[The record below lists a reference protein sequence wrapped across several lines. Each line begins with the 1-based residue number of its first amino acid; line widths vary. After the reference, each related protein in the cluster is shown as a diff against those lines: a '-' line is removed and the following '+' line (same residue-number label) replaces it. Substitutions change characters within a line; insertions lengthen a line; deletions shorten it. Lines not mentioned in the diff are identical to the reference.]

1 MDLTVEE
8 AEKFLESY
16 LKLYHSLTPD
26 EVEITDIK
34 GYWRIKKLCDTDCH
48 HPIHLCLGCKDRMH
62 HTIYFTQHH
71 RNDKGQFKSPHIVW
85 KVLHKDKNKN
95 MEVD

>member
-8 AEKFLESY
+8 AEKFLESH
-16 LKLYHSLTPD
+16 LRLYYSLTPD
-26 EVEITDIK
+26 EVEITDTK
-34 GYWRIKKLCDTDCH
+34 GYWRIKELCDIDCH

-71 RNDKGQFKSPHIVW
+71 RNDKGQFKSPYSVW
-85 KVLHKDKNKN
+85 KVLHENKNKN
-95 MEVD
+95 KEVN